1 MTTFIIN
8 LIISSSLQLHSS
20 FLYKEIQ
27 PLIQKKIIDN
37 HNYKILTKYTPIHTI
52 YNDETIHKG
61 IIKPTKIPNNVLVAS
76 NEQGMHFFPYYLY
89 SKKILYY
96 IIVFGTEILLLN
108 PKKFN

>member
-37 HNYKILTKYTPIHTI
+37 RNYKILTKYTPIHTI
-52 YNDETIHKG
+52 QMYNIDLHDELAAFKLP
-61 IIKPTKIPNNVLVAS
+61 IIEKCW
-76 NEQGMHFFPYYLY
+76 
-89 SKKILYY
+89 
-96 IIVFGTEILLLN
+96 LLDQN
-108 PKKFN
+108 